1 MVRRDFLKNSAL
13 VAATAALYSPL
24 SAAGLSDS
32 DEHKVIAIVSES
44 ANETGYKSAL
54 SNANKVD
61 DLILLGSDKL
71 ENMRTLSAVMEKNK
85 GTLFCGLL
93 APSDY
98 AILSHVA
105 IATNAKFIS
114 EIAHTPLNSGIQHTE
129 NTFAHMS
136 VKKAFDEFAQVNAD
150 RYGIA
155 VSAYHTIGTHNTRAM
170 EKQTN
175 FASDHTA
182 KNAFVSFVLK
192 A

>member
-1 MVRRDFLKNSAL
+1 MIRRDFLKNSAL

-24 SAAGLSDS
+24 SAAGLNDN
-32 DEHKVIAIVSES
+32 DEYKVIAIVSES
-44 ANETGYKSAL
+44 ANETGYHSAL
-54 SNANKVD
+54 SRANKVD
-61 DLILLGSDKL
+61 DLILLGSDRL
-71 ENMRTLSAVMEKNK
+71 ENMRILSTVMEQNK
-85 GTLFCGLL
+85 GTLLCGLL

-98 AILSHVA
+98 ALLNHAA
-105 IATNAKFIS
+105 IANNAKFIS

-136 VKKAFDEFAQVNAD
+136 VQKAFDEFAQVNAD
-150 RYGIA
+150 KYGIA
-155 VSAYHTIGTHNTRAM
+155 VSAYHTIGGHSTVKT